1 MTLKWP
7 AAAAS
12 RHRTRR
18 LVTPLSAREVEVGG
32 RRYLNFASNNYLGI
46 AQHPE
51 VIRAYAEALQST
63 GASSSSAA
71 LITGFQ
77 PAHDYLTRQLC
88 EWWQREDL
96 LLFNT
101 GFAAN
106 SGVLRT
112 LAPHYARIWL
122 DRLAHASLLDGVQT
136 QQAGNLS
143 GRWRRFAHN
152 NLEQL
157 AGLVQS
163 AAAQAA
169 STTTPQHQLV
179 ITESIFSMDGDEAPL
194 SSLVALLANPA
205 NAHAEVDLWVDDAHG
220 VGVYGDSGAGC
231 GGSYS
236 QAQVPYLTATFGKA
250 LGVAGACFS
259 ASNDCIDYVLNH
271 AREYIYS
278 TAMPAAQAA
287 AVSRAVTLIQSPWGA
302 NQRQRLMQNIAQFRA
317 QAEQLPWQLLP
328 SSSAI
333 QGVLCGSDAAA
344 LACAENL
351 RAQGIWAVAIRSP
364 TVPKGTARVRLT
376 LSAEHTEADLDQ
388 LQQALL
394 RAAANQLPAPA
405 TEVS

>member
-1 MTLKWP
+1 MTLQWP
-7 AAAAS
+7 SAAAS
-12 RHRTRR
+12 RRRTRR
-18 LVTPLSAREVEVGG
+18 VVTPLCAREVAVNGT
-32 RRYLNFASNNYLGI
+32 RYVNFASNNYLGV
-46 AQHPE
+46 AHHPE
-51 VIRAYAEALQST
+51 VVRAYVEALQSS

-112 LAPHYARIWL
+112 LAPHYHRLWL

-136 QQAGNLS
+136 QRAS
-143 GRWRRFAHN
+143 SETGRWRRFAHN
-152 NLEQL
+152 DLDQL
-157 AGLVQS
+157 ARFLTS
-163 AAAQAA
+163 SATAPAAA
-169 STTTPQHQLV
+169 TQHQLV

-194 SSLVALLANPA
+194 ASLVALLASA
-205 NAHAEVDLWVDDAHG
+205 SSADRAVDLWVDDAHA
-220 VGVYGDSGAGC
+220 VGVYGESGAGC
-231 GGSYS
+231 AGSFS

-250 LGVAGACFS
+250 IGVAGACFA
-259 ASNDCIDYVLNH
+259 ASNDCIEYVLNH

-287 AVSRAVTLIQSPWGA
+287 AVSRAVTLIQSAWGA
-302 NQRQRLMQNIAQFRA
+302 SQRQRLVQNIAQFRA
-317 QAEQLPWQLLP
+317 FANQLPWPLLP
-328 SSSAI
+328 SDSAI

-344 LACAENL
+344 LACAKAL
-351 RAQGIWAVAIRSP
+351 QAQGIWAVAIRPP

-376 LSAEHTEADLDQ
+376 LSAAHTEADLRK
-388 LQQALL
+388 LQQALM
-394 RAAANQLPAPA
+394 RAAQNQLSAPA
-405 TEVS
+405 TEAS